1 MHGEK
6 STHME
11 LMFFVLSKRK
21 SRTGN
26 QLKVTPASLGIHN
39 SSQVIALYFRV

>member
-1 MHGEK
+1 MPGK
-6 STHME
+6 KNTHME
-11 LMFFVLSKRK
+11 LMSFVLSKRK

-39 SSQVIALYFRV
+39 SSQVIALHFRV